1 MAVGAGS
8 GVHPIVQGR
17 GCSRLEGAV
26 AGTGIVLG
34 CHRVC
39 ICVCAISLDQI
50 DAGAVRSFKP
60 FRPDYKPK

>member
-1 MAVGAGS
+1 MAVVAGS
-8 GVHPIVQGR
+8 GVCPIEQGR

-39 ICVCAISLDQI
+39 VCVCAISLDQI
-50 DAGAVRSFKP
+50 DVGSVHSFKLFCP
-60 FRPDYKPK
+60 AYKPK